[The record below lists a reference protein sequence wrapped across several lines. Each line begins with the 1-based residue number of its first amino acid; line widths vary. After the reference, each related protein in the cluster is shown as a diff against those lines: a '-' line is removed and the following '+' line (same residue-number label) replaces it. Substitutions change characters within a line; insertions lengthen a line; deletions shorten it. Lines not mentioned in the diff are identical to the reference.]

1 MSIEKKID
9 ELEDLRT
16 RYLGMM
22 SERDY
27 YKYNYELKC
36 KQVEGLLQEIKGL
49 KEQCKN

>member
-9 ELEDLRT
+9 EYEDLRT
-16 RYLGMM
+16 KYLGMM

-36 KQVEGLLQEIKGL
+36 KQVESLLEEIKEL
-49 KEQCKN
+49 KCKK